1 MDYLIYLLARS
12 AVALVQA
19 LPIHWVA
26 RIGRAGGALAYALD
40 RRHRRVALQ
49 NLELIFGAEK
59 SPAERTAIARENFRR
74 IGEVFACMIK
84 TAAMSDTEIR
94 PLLEIT
100 GAEGLATRAA
110 AGRLAN
116 YVMAGGHFGNFEIA
130 TRVAAYLPEFRG
142 VATYRGVR
150 SPRLNQLLYRLRTV
164 SGNILVERRDGPEKL
179 RAALAEGGKMLTLA
193 SDQSS
198 RSNGVEV
205 PFLGYYAWT
214 SRAPVVFARRYR
226 CALYAPI
233 CYRVGLARWR
243 VEIGDPIPLTSE
255 GTTRSTEAILTDL
268 NAAFAAAVR
277 RDPANWFWVHN
288 RWRNR
293 GGQPPRRVEAH
304 PPSL

>member
-1 MDYLIYLLARS
+1 MDYLIYLLARG
-12 AVALVQA
+12 AVAVIQA
-19 LPIHWVA
+19 LPIRWVA
-26 RIGRAGGALAYALD
+26 RIGRAGGALAYVLD

-59 SPAERTAIARENFRR
+59 SPAERTAIAKENFRR

-100 GAEGLATRAA
+100 GTAGLSSRDAQ
-110 AGRLAN
+110 GRLAN

-142 VATYRGVR
+142 VATYRGVKF
-150 SPRLNQLLYRLRTV
+150 PRLNQLLYRLRTV
-164 SGNILVERRDGPEKL
+164 SGNILVDRRDGPDKL
-179 RAALAEGGKMLTLA
+179 RAALVEGGKMLTLA
-193 SDQSS
+193 ADQSS
-198 RSNGVEV
+198 RSSGVEV
-205 PFLGYYAWT
+205 PFMGYYAWT
-214 SRAPVVFARRYR
+214 SRAPVVFARRYH

-243 VEIGDPIPLTSE
+243 IEIGNPIPLE
-255 GTTRSTEAILTDL
+255 VAGVRRSTEEILHDL
-268 NAAFAAAVR
+268 NAAYEAGIR

-293 GGQPPRRVEAH
+293 GNQPPRRVAAH
-304 PPSL
+304 PASL

>member
-1 MDYLIYLLARS
+1 MDYLIYLLARG
-12 AVALVQA
+12 AVAVIQA
-19 LPIHWVA
+19 LPIRWVA
-26 RIGRAGGALAYALD
+26 RIGRAGGAFAYVLD
-40 RRHRRVALQ
+40 RRHRRVARQ

-59 SPAERTAIARENFRR
+59 SPAERTAIAKENFRR

-84 TAAMSDTEIR
+84 TAAMSDVEIR

-100 GAEGLATRAA
+100 GTASLSTRDAQ
-110 AGRLAN
+110 GRLAN

-130 TRVAAYLPEFRG
+130 TRVAAFLPGFRG

-150 SPRLNQLLYRLRTV
+150 SPRLNQLLYRMRTV
-164 SGNILVERRDGPEKL
+164 SGNILVDRRDGPDKL

-198 RSNGVEV
+198 RSSGVEV
-205 PFLGYYAWT
+205 PFMGYYAWT

-243 VEIGDPIPLTSE
+243 VEIGPPIPLTANGE
-255 GTTRSTEAILTDL
+255 ARSTEAILADL
-268 NAAFAAAVR
+268 NAAFEAAVR
-277 RDPANWFWVHN
+277 RDPANWFWFHN
-288 RWRNR
+288 RWRNK
-293 GGQPPRRVEAH
+293 GGQPPRRVADH
-304 PPSL
+304 PASL

>member
-1 MDYLIYLLARS
+1 MDYLIYLLARAAI
-12 AVALVQA
+12 AVVQA
-19 LPIHWVA
+19 LPLPWVA
-26 RIGRAGGALAYALD
+26 RLGRAGGTLAYWLD
-40 RRHRRVALQ
+40 ARHRRTALK
-49 NLELIFGAEK
+49 NLELVFAAEK
-59 SPAERTAIARENFRR
+59 SGAERKAIARENLRR

-84 TAAMSDTEIR
+84 TAAMSDREIR
-94 PLLEIT
+94 PLLEIV
-100 GAEGLATRAA
+100 GAEKLRTRDA
-110 AGRLAN
+110 AGQLPN

-142 VATYRGVR
+142 VATYRGVK
-150 SPRLNQLLYRLRTV
+150 SPHLNQLLYRLRTV

-198 RSNGVEV
+198 RSSGVEV

-214 SRAPVVFARRYR
+214 NRAPAVFARRYR
-226 CALYAPI
+226 CSLYAPI

-243 VEIGDPIPLTSE
+243 VEIGDPIPLE
-255 GTTRSTEAILTDL
+255 VNGTPRSTEEILTDM

-288 RWRNR
+288 RWRNK
-293 GGQPPRRVEAH
+293 GGKPPRRVEPNPA
-304 PPSL
+304 SL